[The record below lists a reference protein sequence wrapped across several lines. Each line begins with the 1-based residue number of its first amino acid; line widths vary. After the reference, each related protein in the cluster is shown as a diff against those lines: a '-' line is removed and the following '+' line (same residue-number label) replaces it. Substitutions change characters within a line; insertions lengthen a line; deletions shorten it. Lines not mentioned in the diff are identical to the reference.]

1 MTSEE
6 LLDLN
11 KITIQ
16 SIEVMLTWMDNSVS
30 MSLDG
35 KFLLKEM
42 LKASRGQILINQ
54 IEPNDDEPQRA

>member
-42 LKASRGQILINQ
+42 LKASRAQILINQ

>member
-30 MSLDG
+30 VSLDG
-35 KFLLKEM
+35 KQLLKEM
-42 LKASRGQILINQ
+42 LRTARGQILINQ
-54 IEPNDDEPQRA
+54 IEPNDGEPQRA